1 MLLKTEDHTT
11 EVPVTVIFL
20 IAANR
25 STHTTTQKLVKPV
38 SKLMTI
44 IMLGGKV
51 KRAFGKNPLSKAYH
65 LEKRSLSCV
74 QASRI
79 FVFQF
84 EESTDV
90 QRTYQHFI

>member
-11 EVPVTVIFL
+11 EVSVTVIFL
-20 IAANR
+20 IATNR

-51 KRAFGKNPLSKAYH
+51 K
-65 LEKRSLSCV
+65 
-74 QASRI
+74 
-79 FVFQF
+79 
-84 EESTDV
+84 
-90 QRTYQHFI
+90 